1 MKGMQKIRRGKGFA
15 GVVLYALKPG
25 SHHRKDPIVIGGNM
39 LGDIAGDLIAE
50 FNTTKTLRPDV
61 VKPVWHNSLRLPKS
75 EALTDAQWSRIADD
89 YMARMG
95 FSETHL
101 RCYVLH
107 DDEAGQHIH
116 IIASRI
122 DLTNGSLYLGK
133 NENLIS
139 TRIIQQLERDY
150 SLRTKGP
157 ELLASPSPASPFPP
171 SLSRKSPPQ
180 KPMVA
185 IPKPK
190 KLSRNEAMMEKYKGE
205 PSPKS
210 VIQKALEELLAGK
223 PSTTEFVT
231 QLVARNITVVPNI
244 ASTGKMNGFS
254 FEYQGIAFKASQLG
268 KCYSWSALQN
278 RLDYQPERDN
288 AFLFELK
295 MPSVSETSVSEAL
308 DMTTATDTPEIIKED
323 VNSPAETLTLNK
335 DAGQGEYAITYST
348 TLHNE
353 AVASNKEA
361 HVTEA
366 VKEAGADA
374 KETHTTEAAK
384 EAGADAKETHSTE
397 AAKEAHHRKT
407 LSMIQTSF
415 RWLETIPYLNIILGM
430 LKKLKIPT
438 LKRPGKHN
446 IITGVKM
453 IEITATPKTTNQT
466 PQKSHSS
473 SFQM

>member
-15 GVVLYALKPG
+15 GVVLYTLKPG
-25 SHHRKDPIVIGGNM
+25 SHHKKDPIVIGGNM

-61 VKPVWHNSLRLPKS
+61 AKPVWHNSLRLPKN
-75 EALTDAQWSRIADD
+75 ETLTDAQWSEIADD
-89 YMARMG
+89 YMSRMG

-107 DDEAGQHIH
+107 DDTEGQHIH

-122 DLTNGSLYLGK
+122 DLTNGTLYLGK

-157 ELLASPSPASPFPP
+157 EAKASPASPFPP

-180 KPMVA
+180 KPMGA
-185 IPKPK
+185 KPKPK
-190 KLSRNEAMMEKYKGE
+190 KLSRNEAMMEKYNGE
-205 PSPKS
+205 LSPKS
-210 VIQKALEELLAGK
+210 VIQEALEALLVGK

-231 QLVARNITVVPNI
+231 QLVARNIMAVPNI

-268 KCYSWSALQN
+268 KGYSWSTLQDK
-278 RLDYQPERDN
+278 LDYQPERDN
-288 AFLFELK
+288 AFLFALK
-295 MPSVSETSVSEAL
+295 MPSVSKAPVSEAL
-308 DMTTATDTPEIIKED
+308 DMTIVKDPPEIIKED
-323 VNSPAETLTLNK
+323 VNSPIETLTPNK
-335 DAGQGEYAITYST
+335 DGGQDEYAINYPT

-361 HVTEA
+361 YATEA
-366 VKEAGADA
+366 VKEADADG
-374 KETHTTEAAK
+374 K
-384 EAGADAKETHSTE
+384 EAHATE
-397 AAKEAHHRKT
+397 AAKEAHHRKP

-415 RWLETIPYLNIILGM
+415 RWLETIPYLNIIIGM

-438 LKRPGKHN
+438 LKRPDKHN
-446 IITGVKM
+446 TITGVKI
-453 IEITATPKTTNQT
+453 IEITATPKTTIQT
-466 PQKSHSS
+466 PQKSHSL
-473 SFQM
+473 

>member
-61 VKPVWHNSLRLPKS
+61 AKPVWHNSLRLPKN
-75 EALTDAQWSRIADD
+75 EALTDAQWSEIADD
-89 YMARMG
+89 YMSRMG

-107 DDEAGQHIH
+107 DDTEGQHIH

-122 DLTNGSLYLGK
+122 NLTNGSLYLGK

-157 ELLASPSPASPFPP
+157 ELVASPSPASPFPP

-180 KPMVA
+180 KPMGA
-185 IPKPK
+185 KPKPK
-190 KLSRNEAMMEKYKGE
+190 KLSRNEAMMEKYKE
-205 PSPKS
+205 ELSPKS
-210 VIQKALEELLAGK
+210 VIQEALEELLAGK
-223 PSTTEFVT
+223 PSMTEFVT
-231 QLVARNITVVPNI
+231 QLVARNIRAVPNI

-254 FEYQGIAFKASQLG
+254 FEYHGIAFKASQLG

-295 MPSVSETSVSEAL
+295 MPSVSKASVSEAL
-308 DMTTATDTPEIIKED
+308 DMTNAIDTPEIIKED
-323 VNSPAETLTLNK
+323 VNSPAETLTPNK
-335 DAGQGEYAITYST
+335 DGGQDEYAINYPT

-353 AVASNKEA
+353 AVASNKEVYA
-361 HVTEA
+361 
-366 VKEAGADA
+366 
-374 KETHTTEAAK
+374 TEAAK
-384 EAGADAKETHSTE
+384 EAGADAKEAHSTE

-415 RWLETIPYLNIILGM
+415 RWLETIPYLNIIIGM

-438 LKRPGKHN
+438 LKRPDKHN
-446 IITGVKM
+446 TITGVKM
-453 IEITATPKTTNQT
+453 IEITATPKTTIQT
-466 PQKSHSS
+466 PQKSHPS

>member
-1 MKGMQKIRRGKGFA
+1 MKGMQKIRRGKNFA
-15 GVVLYALKPG
+15 GVVLYALRPG
-25 SHHRKDPIVIGGNM
+25 SHHKCTPYVIGGNM

-61 VKPVWHNSLRLPKS
+61 AKPVWHNSLRLPKN
-75 EALTDAQWSRIADD
+75 EALTDAQWSEIADD
-89 YMARMG
+89 YMSRMG

-107 DDEAGQHIH
+107 DDVEGQHIH

-139 TRIIQQLERDY
+139 TRIIQQLEHDY
-150 SLRTKGP
+150 SLTRTKGP
-157 ELLASPSPASPFPP
+157 ELVASPSPASPFPP
-171 SLSRKSPPQ
+171 SLSRKSPTQ
-180 KPMVA
+180 KPMGA
-185 IPKPK
+185 TPKPK

-210 VIQKALEELLAGK
+210 LIQEALEELLVGK

-231 QLVARNITVVPNI
+231 QLVAQNIMVVPNI

-254 FEYQGIAFKASQLG
+254 FEYAGIAFKASQLG
-268 KCYSWSALQN
+268 KCYSWSTLQDK
-278 RLDYQPERDN
+278 LDYQPERDN
-288 AFLFELK
+288 AFLFALK
-295 MPSVSETSVSEAL
+295 MPSVSKASVSEAL
-308 DMTTATDTPEIIKED
+308 DMTIAIDTPEIIKED
-323 VNSPAETLTLNK
+323 VNSPAETLTPNK
-335 DAGQGEYAITYST
+335 DGGQDEYAINYPT

-361 HVTEA
+361 YATEA

-374 KETHTTEAAK
+374 KEAHA
-384 EAGADAKETHSTE
+384 TE
-397 AAKEAHHRKT
+397 AAKEAHHRKP
-407 LSMIQTSF
+407 LSMIQTGF
-415 RWLETIPYLNIILGM
+415 RWLETIPYLNIIIGM

-438 LKRPGKHN
+438 LKRPDKHN
-446 IITGVKM
+446 TITGMKM
-453 IEITATPKTTNQT
+453 IEITATPKTTIQT
-466 PQKSHSS
+466 PQKSHPS
-473 SFQM
+473 SFPM

>member
-25 SHHRKDPIVIGGNM
+25 SHHKKDPIVIGGNM
-39 LGDIAGDLIAE
+39 LGDVAGDLITE

-75 EALTDAQWSRIADD
+75 EALTDAQWSEIADD
-89 YMARMG
+89 YMSRMG

-101 RCYVLH
+101 RCYILH
-107 DDEAGQHIH
+107 DDAAGQHIH
-116 IIASRI
+116 IIASRVS
-122 DLTNGSLYLGK
+122 LAAGKLYLGK

-157 ELLASPSPASPFPP
+157 ELVASPSPASPFPP

-180 KPMVA
+180 KPMDA
-185 IPKPK
+185 KPKPK
-190 KLSRNEAMMEKYKGE
+190 KLSRNEAMMEKHKGE

-210 VIQKALEELLAGK
+210 VIQEALEELLAGK

-231 QLVARNITVVPNI
+231 QLVARNIMVVPNI

-268 KCYSWSALQN
+268 KGYSWSTLQDK
-278 RLDYQPERDN
+278 LDYQPERDN
-288 AFLFELK
+288 AFLFALK
-295 MPSVSETSVSEAL
+295 MPSVSKVSVSEVL
-308 DMTTATDTPEIIKED
+308 DMTIAIDTPEFIKED
-323 VNSPAETLTLNK
+323 VNRPIETLTLNK
-335 DAGQGEYAITYST
+335 DAGQGEYAINYPKVLLSD
-348 TLHNE
+348 
-353 AVASNKEA
+353 AD
-361 HVTEA
+361 
-366 VKEAGADA
+366 AGADA

-384 EAGADAKETHSTE
+384 EAGADAKEAHSTE

-415 RWLETIPYLNIILGM
+415 RWLETIPYLNIIIGM

-438 LKRPGKHN
+438 LKRPDKHN
-446 IITGVKM
+446 TITGMKM
-453 IEITATPKTTNQT
+453 IEITATPKTTIQT
-466 PQKSHSS
+466 PQKSHPS
-473 SFQM
+473 SFPM

>member
-1 MKGMQKIRRGKGFA
+1 MKGMQKIRRGKGFT

-25 SHHRKDPIVIGGNM
+25 SHHKRDPVVIGGNM

-61 VKPVWHNSLRLPKS
+61 TKPVWHNSLRLPKS
-75 EALTDAQWSRIADD
+75 EALTDAQWSEIADD
-89 YMARMG
+89 YMSRMG
-95 FSETHL
+95 FAETHL
-101 RCYVLH
+101 RCYILH
-107 DDEAGQHIH
+107 DDAAGQHIH

-122 DLTNGSLYLGK
+122 DLTNGTLYLGK

-157 ELLASPSPASPFPP
+157 ELVASPSPASPFPP

-180 KPMVA
+180 KPMGST
-185 IPKPK
+185 PKPK

-210 VIQKALEELLAGK
+210 VIQEALEELLVGK

-231 QLVARNITVVPNI
+231 QFVARNITVVPNI

-268 KCYSWSALQN
+268 KGYSWSALQN

-288 AFLFELK
+288 AFLLALK
-295 MPSVSETSVSEAL
+295 IPSVSEASVSGAL
-308 DMTTATDTPEIIKED
+308 DMTIAIDTPEITTED
-323 VNSPAETLTLNK
+323 VTSLIETLTLNK
-335 DAGQGEYAITYST
+335 DGGQDEHAINYPT

-361 HVTEA
+361 YATEA
-366 VKEAGADA
+366 VKEAGADG
-374 KETHTTEAAK
+374 K
-384 EAGADAKETHSTE
+384 EAHVIE
-397 AAKEAHHRKT
+397 AVKEAHHRKPF
-407 LSMIQTSF
+407 SMIQTGF

-438 LKRPGKHN
+438 LKRPDKHN
-446 IITGVKM
+446 SITGMKM
-453 IEITATPKTTNQT
+453 IEITATPKTTIKT
-466 PQKSHSS
+466 PQKSHPS